1 MPCVTTRTWWRS
13 PDGPPEAA
21 ACGRGGGAGAGHGG
35 ASSRTQAD
43 HAVTVG
49 VQRRDVMQGAQGSAP
64 PWVPDAPRSVCS
76 SGPPGVLHGR
86 HGGGRV
92 PRGCGSH
99 AVVGGSILGR
109 AAEPVKGPPA
119 RFGPGWRGRVPP
131 ERSVG
136 RCRLLRSRP
145 RLPEPPHGRP
155 TGTAPTRGPVAG
167 YGERPSPRTAG
178 PAAISSERAHGPSP
192 TGPWSRVLVAAT
204 RPRVARRWSGAPV
217 PRAPV
222 RARGDLGRGRGWR
235 DTGGRGAEEWTAGAT
250 SIIHHS

>member
-21 ACGRGGGAGAGHGG
+21 ACGRGGGAGARHGG
-35 ASSRTQAD
+35 ASSRTRAD

-49 VQRRDVMQGAQGSAP
+49 VQRRDVTQVAQGSAP
-64 PWVPDAPRSVCS
+64 PWVPDAPGSVCS

-99 AVVGGSILGR
+99 AVVGGSVLGR

-167 YGERPSPRTAG
+167 YGERPSPRAAG
-178 PAAISSERAHGPSP
+178 PAAISSGRAHGPSP
-192 TGPWSRVLVAAT
+192 TGLGAGCWWPQHGLGSPADGPGRQSLE
-204 RPRVARRWSGAPV
+204 RPC
-217 PRAPV
+217 
-222 RARGDLGRGRGWR
+222 GDEETEGV
-235 DTGGRGAEEWTAGAT
+235 AEESATPAGAGQK
-250 SIIHHS
+250 SGQPGPPQ